1 MRVEIDP
8 SDVVSVPLDC
18 DCQKLR
24 TAKYK
29 VVALHETIE
38 RPLDDGIYGEYDEE
52 LDYPSH
58 TVGRITNQL
67 TKGVSEFYLLFLD
80 TPSFFVTHT
89 IFN

>member
-38 RPLDDGIYGEYDEE
+38 QPLDDGIYGEYDEE
-52 LDYPSH
+52 LDYEGSDSYSWE
-58 TVGRITNQL
+58 N
-67 TKGVSEFYLLFLD
+67 
-80 TPSFFVTHT
+80 
-89 IFN
+89 N

>member
-1 MRVEIDP
+1 MLVEIDP

-38 RPLDDGIYGEYDEE
+38 KPLDEEIYGQWDEDDLDEYDQGYQAGYDAAKNE
-52 LDYPSH
+52 
-58 TVGRITNQL
+58 
-67 TKGVSEFYLLFLD
+67 
-80 TPSFFVTHT
+80 
-89 IFN
+89 